1 MSIVCCPCLAGW
13 TLHRVKSGA
22 GSKGLSWAA
31 VSWATWGLT
40 CFEAEGWTL
49 STLVEE
55 CLEALVSDKGGR
67 EGMTSEGGVR
77 EVGQLF

>member
-1 MSIVCCPCLAGW
+1 M
-13 TLHRVKSGA
+13 
-22 GSKGLSWAA
+22 
-31 VSWATWGLT
+31 
-40 CFEAEGWTL
+40 L

-77 EVGQLF
+77 EVGQLFRVVVRGVQVGPEACWERK